1 MSLAANIMGAFLAL
15 VCVATALGDLRRDPR
30 IVESM
35 NRLGVPVE
43 KMSVL
48 GALKL
53 LAALGIVVG
62 FFIDRVHVLVG
73 VCLVLY
79 FAIAVTA
86 HVRVRD
92 GVKHTAPAFV
102 ILVVAVAFALAA
114 IGS

>member
-1 MSLAANIMGAFLAL
+1 MTLAANIMGTCLAL
-15 VCVATALGDLRRDPR
+15 VCVASSLGDFRRDPR
-30 IVESM
+30 IVASM

-43 KMSVL
+43 KMPVL
-48 GALKL
+48 GVIKV

-62 FFIDRVHVLVG
+62 FFLDRVHVLVG
-73 VCLVLY
+73 LCLALY

-92 GVKHTAPAFV
+92 GVKHSAPAFV